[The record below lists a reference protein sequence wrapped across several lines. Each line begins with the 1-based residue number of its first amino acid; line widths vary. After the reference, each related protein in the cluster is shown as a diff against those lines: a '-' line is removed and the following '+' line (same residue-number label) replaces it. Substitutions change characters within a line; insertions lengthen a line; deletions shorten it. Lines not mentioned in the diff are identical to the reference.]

1 MTFIHPWML
10 VWSLAPLGCVAYAW
24 SGTTR
29 RRLGLMLKALS
40 VAAIIVALS
49 EPVITMPQTKTGVV
63 VLLDTSASASDKD
76 LRREASLVS
85 EMSSDMGGNWMR
97 VVPFARRTRDLKP
110 EETTGELRITRTL
123 DDEGQGTD
131 LEAAIREGISAVP
144 AGRIPKLVLVS
155 DGKENEG
162 SSARAITQAQRLHI
176 PIDTFALDGRSSA
189 GLRLLSVSMPHQAY
203 AAEQV
208 PIDLTVQSPVTGAAS
223 VTIEADGRVLGQ
235 DRVALNEGINQVH
248 VHTRVNTN
256 GATPITGRVTL
267 DSGGTVEF
275 EQAIDLQRPRALYIS
290 EDPAGAESNFIR
302 ALKEAQF
309 DVDRD
314 PRMLE
319 PGLGTGLS
327 DVQLVILNNLDFNL
341 LTLQQKQNLEVYV
354 KNGGGLLVVGG
365 EKQVYKD
372 EKRLDA
378 LDRALPAKL
387 APPKTP
393 EGLCVAI
400 IIDKSSSMEGRK
412 IELARLSAIGV
423 VDHLRPADLIGV
435 LIFDNSFQWAVPLR
449 RAEDKSL
456 IKRLVSGITPDGGT
470 QIAPALAEAYRRV
483 SSTHSSFKHIVLLT
497 DGISEEGDSFDL
509 AKQALAHQVTISTV
523 GLGQDVNRGYL
534 ERVAALSGGR
544 SYFLNDP
551 QGLQQILLKDVME
564 YTGSTAVERPLK
576 AIVDNK
582 TEILDGI
589 PFDSAPPLKGY
600 TRYVAKPTAETIL
613 SIDESK
619 KDPLYVR
626 WQYGLGRAAVF
637 TSDAKSRWAAD
648 WLRWPGFDKFW
659 INVTR
664 DLLPHSQEVEADPR
678 FDPATGDLV
687 VDYHL
692 GPGVP
697 EPAEAPAIYVLGPDG
712 FEKPLPV
719 SRIAAGIYRGRL
731 HIGERRGLFRIRPL
745 AATRA
750 FPEAGLYRRQDEML
764 DYGSNTGLLK
774 QISSLTGG
782 EFNPSIANVFRSSGR
797 YIPEVWH
804 LWPAMLGLAIALS
817 LAELAA
823 RKWRGIF
830 RF

>member
-1 MTFIHPWML
+1 MTFVHPLVL
-10 VWSLAPLGCVAYAW
+10 VWTLLPLGYAAYVW
-24 SGTTR
+24 RGTTR
-29 RRLGLMLKALS
+29 RLGLALKTASLAAVIAAL
-40 VAAIIVALS
+40 A

-85 EMSSDMGGNWMR
+85 EMSSHMGRNWMR
-97 VVPFARRTRDLKP
+97 VVPFARRTRELKP
-110 EETTGELRITRTL
+110 EEANGELRITRTANE
-123 DDEGQGTD
+123 EGQGTD
-131 LEAAIREGISAVP
+131 LEAAIREGMSAVP
-144 AGRIPKLVLVS
+144 AGRIPKLVLIS
-155 DGKENEG
+155 DGNENQG

-176 PIDTFALDGRSSA
+176 PIDTFALEGRSSA
-189 GLRLLSVSMPHQAY
+189 GLRLLSVSMPHEAY

-208 PIDLTVQSPVTGAAS
+208 PIDLTVRSPVAATAS
-223 VTIEADGRVLGQ
+223 VTIEADGRVLGS
-235 DRVALNEGINQVH
+235 DRASLNKGVNQVH
-248 VHTRVNTN
+248 VHTRINAN
-256 GATPITGRVTL
+256 GATPITGRLTL
-267 DSGGTVEF
+267 DSGGTVDF
-275 EQAIDLQRPRALYIS
+275 EQAINLKRPHALYIS
-290 EDPAGAESNFIR
+290 EDPAGADSNLMQ

-314 PRMLE
+314 PRTLDSR
-319 PGLGTGLS
+319 LGTGLS
-327 DVQLVILNNLDFNL
+327 DVQLVILNNVDFNL
-341 LTLQQKQNLEVYV
+341 LSPQQKQNLEEYV

-365 EKQVYKD
+365 DKQIYKD
-372 EKRLDA
+372 DKHLDA
-378 LDRALPAKL
+378 LDRALPAQL
-387 APPKTP
+387 APPKAP

-423 VDHLRPADLIGV
+423 VDHLRPVDLIGV
-435 LIFDNSFQWAVPLR
+435 LMFDNSYQWAVPVR

-483 SSTHSSFKHIVLLT
+483 SGTHASFKHIVLLT

-534 ERVAALSGGR
+534 ERVAGLSGGR

-551 QGLQQILLKDVME
+551 QGLEQILLKDVME

-582 TEILDGI
+582 TEILDGV

-600 TRYVAKPTAETIL
+600 TRYIAKATAQTIL
-613 SIDESK
+613 SIDESR

-648 WLRWPGFDKFW
+648 WVRWPGFDKFW

-664 DLLPHSQEVEADPR
+664 DLLPHSQEVEAEPH
-678 FDPATGDLV
+678 FDPATGDLI

-697 EPAEAPAIYVLGPDG
+697 EPAEVPGIYVLGPGG
-712 FEKPLPV
+712 FEKPLSV
-719 SRIAAGIYRGRL
+719 SRIAAGAYRGRL

-745 AATRA
+745 AVTRA
-750 FPEAGLYRRQDEML
+750 FPEVGLYRRQDEML

-774 QISSLTGG
+774 QISNLTGG
-782 EFNPSIANVFRSSGR
+782 EFNPPIANVFRSSGR

-830 RF
+830 KF